1 MHAAA
6 RCRNGRNRRCRNRC
20 SASRDR
26 SLRSEDYDDI
36 DWRRRNAT
44 DAGDRHSGETNSD
57 ASARGETAS
66 CGDLACEESDS
77 TRDHAASAAGQH
89 ATRSAQTVRVPLAVL
104 ALTAVGCGSG
114 IRGTYADQTGSF
126 VLDLEGGG
134 KASFTIPGDA
144 IACHYQLQGETL
156 TLDCPG
162 DAGKLVLTVHGDGSM
177 TGPRDSFMPALR
189 KKS

>member
-1 MHAAA
+1 M
-6 RCRNGRNRRCRNRC
+6 
-20 SASRDR
+20 
-26 SLRSEDYDDI
+26 
-36 DWRRRNAT
+36 
-44 DAGDRHSGETNSD
+44 
-57 ASARGETAS
+57 
-66 CGDLACEESDS
+66 
-77 TRDHAASAAGQH
+77 
-89 ATRSAQTVRVPLAVL
+89 RVPLAVL

-126 VLDLEGGG
+126 VLDLKGGG

-144 IACHYQLQGETL
+144 IACHYELQGETL

-189 KKS
+189 KKT